1 MAVVKDNLGH
11 RVVTGMV
18 PAKFD
23 DVAIT
28 WSGGKIDTLLFR
40 LAGID
45 LVKLQLT
52 WSGDEIT
59 RVQAVPV

>member
-1 MAVVKDNLGH
+1 MAVVKDHLGH

-28 WSGGKIDTLLFR
+28 WAAGKVDTLLFR